1 MLEGVKRVHFVGI
14 GGTGMAP
21 LAQVLLESGLQV
33 QGSDLRAS
41 ATTARLAAA
50 GARVFEGHRAEQVEG
65 AELVVISSAVPE
77 DNPELLRARALG
89 LTIAKRA
96 EVWGELM
103 RRQRAIAIAGTH
115 GKTTTSA
122 MVATLLGRAGLDPT
136 CMVGGELLELGSGAK
151 LGRGRYLVAEAD
163 EFDGSFLKFVPW
175 TAVLTNI
182 EADHLDYYGS
192 LDAVVDAFQRFIAL
206 LPADGHAV
214 LCWDDPRVR
223 ALTLP
228 RGTTLASYGFGEEAE
243 WRATGVRPNEAG
255 GNDFRLLRGGEEAGA
270 FRLQLPGRHNVS
282 NAVGALA
289 VGGLLGIAGD
299 VAYEALANFRGT
311 RRRLE
316 FRGAARGVTVYD
328 DYAHHPTE
336 VKATLAA
343 ARERHSGR
351 LWVVFQ
357 PHTYHRTKRL
367 LPEFATAFELADRVL
382 VADIY
387 LPPGREADTLGITAR
402 DLVQA
407 MEHRG
412 ARYVGALDAAVA
424 YLTREVRPGDWVLTM
439 GAGDVD
445 KVAEA
450 TLARL
455 GDTGDVSSAEGAG
468 DAEMGDG

>member
-1 MLEGVKRVHFVGI
+1 MLERVRRVHFVGI
-14 GGTGMAP
+14 GGSGMAP
-21 LAQVLLESGLQV
+21 LAQVLLESGLRV

-65 AELVVISSAVPE
+65 VELVVISSAVPA

-89 LTIAKRA
+89 LTIVKRA

-103 RRQRAIAIAGTH
+103 RRQRTIAVAGTH

-122 MVATLLGRAGLDPT
+122 MIATLLSGAGLDPT
-136 CMVGGELLELGSGAK
+136 FMVGGELLESGSGAR
-151 LGRGRYLVAEAD
+151 LGRGPYLVAEAD

-192 LDAVVDAFQRFIAL
+192 LDAIVAAFQRFVAL

-223 ALTLP
+223 ALALP
-228 RGTTLASYGFGEEAE
+228 GGTSLASYGFAEDAE
-243 WRATGVRPNEAG
+243 WRATAVQPNEAG
-255 GNDFRLLRGGEEAGA
+255 GNDFELLRDGERVGT

-282 NAVGALA
+282 NALAALA
-289 VGGLLGIAGD
+289 VGGLLGVSSEA
-299 VAYEALANFRGT
+299 AYEALAGFRGT

-316 FRGAARGVTVYD
+316 LRGVAGGVKVYD

-343 ARERHSGR
+343 ARERHAGR

-357 PHTYHRTKRL
+357 PHTYHRTKQL
-367 LPEFATAFELADRVL
+367 LPEFATAFALADRVL
-382 VADIY
+382 ITDIY
-387 LPPGREADTLGITAR
+387 LPPGREVDTVGITAR
-402 DLVQA
+402 DLLRA
-407 MEHRG
+407 MDHPG
-412 ARYVGALDAAVA
+412 AAYVGSLDAAVA
-424 YLTREVRPGDWVLTM
+424 YLERALRPGDWVLTM
-439 GAGDVD
+439 GAGDVYG
-445 KVAEA
+445 VAEVI
-450 TLARL
+450 LARL
-455 GDTGDVSSAEGAG
+455 GERR
-468 DAEMGDG
+468 